1 MANKS
6 NIELD
11 NVLAS
16 SLKYARTRKQYSQ
29 DEIAKRVGISRPKYQ
44 RIESC
49 MMNSVDD
56 DLLRKLADVLEI
68 DYTSLVNDRMMYKTT
83 FNITKEMRLD
93 LLHLKD
99 SKGFNTISETI
110 QYCIEYTLNE
120 NSKSNVSIEIMNDV
134 REAILNTYIQELE
147 KLHHS
152 HEIDA
157 LILKYLDD
165 KYGTNS
171 NELRTDIEHYL
182 TSIKHSNKYWYRR
195 WFSWKL

>member
-11 NVLAS
+11 NVLAT

-29 DEIAKRVGISRPKYQ
+29 GDVAKRVGISRPKYQ

-68 DYTSLVNDRMMYKTT
+68 EYTSLVNDRMMYKTT

-110 QYCIEYTLNE
+110 QYCIQYTLNE

-182 TSIKHSNKYWYRR
+182 TSIKHSNKY
-195 WFSWKL
+195 

>member
-44 RIESC
+44 RIENC

-182 TSIKHSNKYWYRR
+182 SSIKHSNKY
-195 WFSWKL
+195 